1 MIRIGQIGVG
11 AWGKN
16 LLRNF
21 ATLGD
26 CQVVACSDLDSGV
39 LERVE
44 DTYPHIRVSPDP
56 LEVIKNPEV
65 QAVVVA
71 TPASTHYGLAKQA
84 LQVGK
89 DVFVEKPLTL
99 SLKDAEDL
107 VDTAERQGRILMVGH
122 LMEYHPA
129 LVQLK
134 QYIDE
139 GQLGEVY
146 YIYSTRVNLGKIR
159 KDENALWSFAPHDIS
174 MALYL
179 LGEEPK
185 RVAAVGQYYLQVGV
199 EDVAFL
205 TLHFCDRIMAHI
217 HVSWLD
223 PHKIRKLTV
232 VGSKKMAVFDDT
244 QSAEMIRL
252 YDKGV
257 DQVFDYETYGEALSL
272 RVGDV
277 IIPRVKM
284 SEPLRI
290 ECQHFLDCIARRRP
304 PRSDGQDGLRVVR
317 VLEAAQQ
324 SMDQGGRPV
333 EIGY

>member
-1 MIRIGQIGVG
+1 MIKIGQIGVG

-21 ATLGD
+21 ATLTD
-26 CQVVACSDLDSGV
+26 CQVIACSDLDSGI

-44 DTYPHIRVSPDP
+44 HTYPQIKVSSGPSE
-56 LEVIKNPEV
+56 LIENPEI
-65 QAVVVA
+65 QAVVIA
-71 TPASTHYGLAKQA
+71 TPAPTHHELTKQA
-84 LQVGK
+84 LQAGK
-89 DVFVEKPLTL
+89 DVLVEKPLSL
-99 SLKDAEDL
+99 SIKDAEDL
-107 VDTAERQGRILMVGH
+107 VDIAERTGRVLMVGH

-129 LVQLK
+129 LGQLK
-134 QYIDE
+134 QCIDE
-139 GQLGEVY
+139 GRLGEVY
-146 YIYSTRVNLGKIR
+146 YVYSTRVNLGKIR

-174 MALYL
+174 VVLYL
-179 LGEEPK
+179 LGEEPH
-185 RVAAVGQYYLQVGV
+185 RVTAVGQYYLQQKV
-199 EDVAFL
+199 EDVVFL
-205 TLHFCDRIMAHI
+205 TLHFKGRTMAHI

-244 QSAEMIRL
+244 QAAEMIRL

-272 RVGDV
+272 RMGDV
-277 IIPRVKM
+277 LIPRVKM

-290 ECQHFLDCIARRRP
+290 ECQHFLDCIAKRIP

-324 SMDQGGRPV
+324 SMQQGGAPV
-333 EIGY
+333 EIS